1 MGTRIAME
9 NTTLHGF
16 VNLAERCVQAG
27 LNAGLG
33 LITRGGAIGLTCT
46 EAALHQRAHRRLVGL
61 VLKAVALSDLD
72 ALL

>member
-1 MGTRIAME
+1 MGTRIAMKHAAF
-9 NTTLHGF
+9 HGLI
-16 VNLAERCVQAG
+16 NLAEGCVHAG

-46 EAALHQRAHRRLVGL
+46 EAALHQGAHRRLVSL

>member
-1 MGTRIAME
+1 MGPCIAME
-9 NTTLHGF
+9 NTALHGL
-16 VNLAERCVQAG
+16 VNLAERCTHTG
-27 LNAGLG
+27 LNRGLR
-33 LITRGGAIGLTCT
+33 LIPGSGAVGLTSA